1 MINKLKHYS
10 IKEKKDSGNWILIDA
25 EGQTLG
31 RMASNIAMILMGKN
45 KPGYISNDITGD
57 FVVLINA
64 SNFEMVDKI
73 NQEYPQIFP
82 NPGWVEHNLNDIW
95 NTVEFTVSE
104 VLKKNSLKGDQIKCI
119 GITNQRETTCAF
131 DNNGTPLHHAI
142 VWQDRRTVKFCKNL
156 VQKGFAKKIQK
167 TTGLV
172 VDSYFSASKINWLL
186 KNVKKKRKEDKAV
199 CD

>member
-64 SNFEMVDKI
+64 SKVKVTGKKYFEKEYITHTTRPGSTKI
-73 NQEYPQIFP
+73 RKFSNLIDTNPEY
-82 NPGWVEHNLNDIW
+82 
-95 NTVEFTVSE
+95 
-104 VLKKNSLKGDQIKCI
+104 
-119 GITNQRETTCAF
+119 
-131 DNNGTPLHHAI
+131 I
-142 VWQDRRTVKFCKNL
+142 VN
-156 VQKGFAKKIQK
+156 
-167 TTGLV
+167 
-172 VDSYFSASKINWLL
+172 
-186 KNVKKKRKEDKAV
+186 KAV
-199 CD
+199 KGMLPKNKLSAKMLKRLKIYPGSEHPHQAQIDSNSKEVKSDN

>member
-64 SNFEMVDKI
+64 SKVKVTGKKYFEKEYITHTTRPGSTKI
-73 NQEYPQIFP
+73 RKFSNLIDTNPEY
-82 NPGWVEHNLNDIW
+82 
-95 NTVEFTVSE
+95 
-104 VLKKNSLKGDQIKCI
+104 
-119 GITNQRETTCAF
+119 
-131 DNNGTPLHHAI
+131 I
-142 VWQDRRTVKFCKNL
+142 VN
-156 VQKGFAKKIQK
+156 
-167 TTGLV
+167 
-172 VDSYFSASKINWLL
+172 
-186 KNVKKKRKEDKAV
+186 KAV
-199 CD
+199 KGMLPKNKLSAKMLKRLKVYPGSEHPHQAQIDSNSKEVKSDN

>member
-64 SNFEMVDKI
+64 SKVKVTGKKYFDK
-73 NQEYPQIFP
+73 EYITHTTRPGSTKIRKFSNLIDK
-82 NPGWVEHNLNDIW
+82 NPEY
-95 NTVEFTVSE
+95 
-104 VLKKNSLKGDQIKCI
+104 
-119 GITNQRETTCAF
+119 
-131 DNNGTPLHHAI
+131 I
-142 VWQDRRTVKFCKNL
+142 VN
-156 VQKGFAKKIQK
+156 
-167 TTGLV
+167 
-172 VDSYFSASKINWLL
+172 
-186 KNVKKKRKEDKAV
+186 KAV
-199 CD
+199 KGMLPKNKLSAKMLKRLKIYPGSEHPHQAQIDSNSKEVKSDN

>member
-64 SNFEMVDKI
+64 SKVKVTGKKYFDK
-73 NQEYPQIFP
+73 EYITHTTRPGSTKIRKFSNLIDT
-82 NPGWVEHNLNDIW
+82 NPEY
-95 NTVEFTVSE
+95 
-104 VLKKNSLKGDQIKCI
+104 
-119 GITNQRETTCAF
+119 
-131 DNNGTPLHHAI
+131 I
-142 VWQDRRTVKFCKNL
+142 VN
-156 VQKGFAKKIQK
+156 
-167 TTGLV
+167 
-172 VDSYFSASKINWLL
+172 
-186 KNVKKKRKEDKAV
+186 KAV
-199 CD
+199 KGMLPKNKLSAKMLKRLKIYPGSEHPHQAQIDSNSKEVKSDN

>member
-64 SNFEMVDKI
+64 SKVKVTGKKYFDK
-73 NQEYPQIFP
+73 EYITHTTRPGSTKIRKFSNLIDK
-82 NPGWVEHNLNDIW
+82 NPEY
-95 NTVEFTVSE
+95 
-104 VLKKNSLKGDQIKCI
+104 
-119 GITNQRETTCAF
+119 
-131 DNNGTPLHHAI
+131 I
-142 VWQDRRTVKFCKNL
+142 VN
-156 VQKGFAKKIQK
+156 
-167 TTGLV
+167 
-172 VDSYFSASKINWLL
+172 
-186 KNVKKKRKEDKAV
+186 KAV
-199 CD
+199 KGMLPKNKLSAKMLKRLKVYPGSEHPHQAQIDSNSKEVKSDN